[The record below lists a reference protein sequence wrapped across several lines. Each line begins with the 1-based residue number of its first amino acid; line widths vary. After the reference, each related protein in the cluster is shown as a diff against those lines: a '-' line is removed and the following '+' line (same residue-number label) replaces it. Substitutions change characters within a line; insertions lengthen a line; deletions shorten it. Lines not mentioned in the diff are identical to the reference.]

1 MPEEHAEW
9 SSEREQLS
17 RGGQPG
23 LRITVLW
30 DIVECREVTMG
41 EVTDLRGWTAL
52 QEAIKN

>member
-23 LRITVLW
+23 LRMTVLW
-30 DIVECREVTMG
+30 DLVECREVTMG